1 MEEETFFFFMYFSLF
16 LMEIPAAADKKLLN
30 VVADLNEVQGGLST
44 LKGNGG
50 SWISVQRPLVCF
62 Q

>member
-1 MEEETFFFFMYFSLF
+1 
-16 LMEIPAAADKKLLN
+16 MEIPAAADKKLLN
-30 VVADLNEVQGGLST
+30 VVAGLNEVQGGLST